1 MRILIVEDEYLIA
14 LTAEMSLRD
23 AGFEVVGPANSF
35 ESAVALA
42 ERTRPDLVVMDIVL
56 SSDRDGVDAA
66 LTIRE
71 RFGIG
76 SLFTS
81 ANQDPENMNRAK
93 AADPAGWLS
102 KPYAPERLVQAIRES
117 THG

>member
-14 LTAEMSLRD
+14 LTAEMWLRD
-23 AGFEVVGPANSF
+23 AGFEVIGPASSF

-42 ERTRPDLVVMDIVL
+42 EQTRPDLVLMDIVL
-56 SSDRDGVDAA
+56 ASERDGVDAA

-81 ANQDPENMNRAK
+81 ANQDTENMERAK
-93 AADPAGWLS
+93 AADPAGWLP
-102 KPYAPERLVQAIRES
+102 KPYATERLIQAVRES
-117 THG
+117 LCA